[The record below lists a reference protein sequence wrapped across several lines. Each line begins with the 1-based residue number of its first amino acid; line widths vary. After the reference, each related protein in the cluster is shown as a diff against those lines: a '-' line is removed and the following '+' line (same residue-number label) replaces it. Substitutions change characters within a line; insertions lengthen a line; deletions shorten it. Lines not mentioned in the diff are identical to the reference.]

1 MKRFILSGII
11 LLGCTFSSLAQIAH
25 DMLVGV
31 QADLMKTD
39 HDELLRKAQFGLEWN
54 YFIIRDLTATA
65 GFDIWTADEFS
76 FIIGSRWFPIEHAF
90 VRARGYIGQ
99 NDFSL
104 GAGWTKPL
112 TPDFKF
118 EAIGDFY
125 FSLDFAVRVG
135 VVYIIRRGE

>member
-1 MKRFILSGII
+1 MRLTFLAFVFAFLSVETVFG
-11 LLGCTFSSLAQIAH
+11 QIAH
-25 DMLVGV
+25 DVLVGAH
-31 QADLMKTD
+31 ADLMKTD
-39 HDELLRKAQFGLEWN
+39 HDELLRKAQFGVEGN
-54 YFIIRDLTATA
+54 YFITRDFTATA

-76 FIIGSRWFPIEHAF
+76 FIIGARWFPIEDAF

-99 NDFSL
+99 NDLSL

-112 TPDFKF
+112 SSDFKL

-135 VVYIIRRGE
+135 VVYVIRR